1 MATRKRKV
9 DDECRI
15 FNKEWGEKYFFVETN
30 DQKASCLICNES
42 VAVTKEYSMHRH
54 YEIKHL
60 STHSKFSGK
69 LWSKKFESMKHS
81 LESQRNLFV
90 RKFVEN

>member
-42 VAVTKEYSMHRH
+42 VAVMKEYNIRRH
-54 YEIKHL
+54 YETNHL

-69 LWSKKFESMKHS
+69 LRSEKFESETYFGISKES
-81 LESQRNLFV
+81 LYEKV
-90 RKFVEN
+90 C

>member
-1 MATRKRKV
+1 MATKKRKV

-42 VAVTKEYSMHRH
+42 VVVMKDTIFVVT
-54 YEIKHL
+54 
-60 STHSKFSGK
+60 
-69 LWSKKFESMKHS
+69 MKQNISQHILNI
-81 LESQRNLFV
+81 LESCSPRNL
-90 RKFVEN
+90 NL